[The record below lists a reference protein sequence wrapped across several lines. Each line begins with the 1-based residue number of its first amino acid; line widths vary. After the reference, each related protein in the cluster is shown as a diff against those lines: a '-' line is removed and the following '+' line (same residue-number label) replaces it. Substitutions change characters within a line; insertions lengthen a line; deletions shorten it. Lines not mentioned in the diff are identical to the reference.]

1 MIIDELIIFM
11 ISGQNFENNSWEK
24 ISEKISSLD
33 SKMIAEVEKKLQLTF
48 VSEKEDGNLCFINNN
63 EELQDAYKQTFTPS
77 DLTNYIFAVLCTPQY
92 KVEYKEFLNID
103 LSLFPYPKKAE
114 DFWKLVKLGGQLRR
128 IDLLEKPALEKNL
141 AKFLIDGDTVV
152 QNPKFIKTAPAM
164 ISAVNSS
171 PINDVAVNSLPSS
184 PDACN
189 GDAIN
194 SHHLEGCPKGG
205 VVNSGITTPIPSI
218 NFQQSLD
225 YFTINNIIINH
236 HKIIE
241 LPYNPKLKERA
252 KELRKAKNLS
262 EVLFWTQVNKKQF
275 HEIDF
280 DRQRIIGNYIVDFY
294 VKKLGLIIEI
304 DGTSHDEKVEYDSK
318 RENYL
323 KSLNLKIYRI
333 PVDDILNHLSTAMQ
347 ALENFIIENY
357 SASMGE
363 VENVSSPFTEVFVE
377 KQSDLLLENISQVEK
392 PSRPL
397 GTPPE
402 EGNLVVDLG
411 RVYINETQYFENVPE
426 TAWNFNVGGYQP
438 AKKWLKD
445 RKGKTLKLED
455 TEHYQKIIVALFQ
468 TDRLIKKI
476 SKIEIN

>member
-1 MIIDELIIFM
+1 M

-205 VVNSGITTPIPSI
+205 VV
-218 NFQQSLD
+218 
-225 YFTINNIIINH
+225 
-236 HKIIE
+236 
-241 LPYNPKLKERA
+241 
-252 KELRKAKNLS
+252 
-262 EVLFWTQVNKKQF
+262 
-275 HEIDF
+275 
-280 DRQRIIGNYIVDFY
+280 
-294 VKKLGLIIEI
+294 
-304 DGTSHDEKVEYDSK
+304 
-318 RENYL
+318 
-323 KSLNLKIYRI
+323 
-333 PVDDILNHLSTAMQ
+333 
-347 ALENFIIENY
+347 
-357 SASMGE
+357 
-363 VENVSSPFTEVFVE
+363 
-377 KQSDLLLENISQVEK
+377 
-392 PSRPL
+392 
-397 GTPPE
+397 
-402 EGNLVVDLG
+402 
-411 RVYINETQYFENVPE
+411 
-426 TAWNFNVGGYQP
+426 
-438 AKKWLKD
+438 
-445 RKGKTLKLED
+445 
-455 TEHYQKIIVALFQ
+455 
-468 TDRLIKKI
+468 
-476 SKIEIN
+476 